1 MHMKS
6 RLRRKPG
13 SRVIIQPS
21 QGICSVYSVGSEELS
36 SATVIA
42 KKVAKLRKDRKVLQ
56 SDAFTENLMWHTS
69 KPLFLLEEKV
79 KKVKMGRM
87 KKEGWIRKV
96 LSIFVCQVETRAVT
110 RPGNISTAK
119 LRMKASK
126 ML

>member
-1 MHMKS
+1 M
-6 RLRRKPG
+6 
-13 SRVIIQPS
+13 
-21 QGICSVYSVGSEELS
+21 
-36 SATVIA
+36 
-42 KKVAKLRKDRKVLQ
+42 
-56 SDAFTENLMWHTS
+56 
-69 KPLFLLEEKV
+69 
-79 KKVKMGRM
+79 KMGRM